1 MRCTRTAALVLS
13 VMALLAV
20 ACGPT
25 TNVETPSPTVE
36 PGAALHGTLIEPPA
50 AMPAFELTGTDGEP
64 IRSEDYRGRFL
75 AVYFGY
81 THCPDICPLTLG
93 VLKRAVE
100 LLTPEEQEQFAVL
113 MVAVDPERDTPEVL
127 GRYMALFN
135 PDFEAGSGDPGHVE
149 QVLTSWGVQVT
160 RQPIDGGGY
169 FVSHPASVYLLDGE
183 GRWVLA
189 FDHEESPEEIAS
201 DLRQL
206 MARPAED
213 LAGSAP
219 TSTSAPAVAAGD
231 SEPERWFFA
240 LGDGSVLMREA
251 DGAERQVL
259 PPWSEQPSEDDL
271 AQRQY
276 PGARELAYDST
287 THVLWFADTHEAIHS
302 VNVDTGER
310 GPSIDGFAD
319 AALPGCG
326 VADLSREFALLPG
339 GRIVVPTLLGTTLV
353 YRTEDGSMETA
364 LSPAAFGSPLL
375 GQFRPFAVGLH
386 GSTGWFADSTGGLH
400 AFDTTQWTVLEV
412 AIPSLPGAP
421 PTALVE
427 VALSPDGSTIYYLA
441 DDGELRAWDVAS
453 GVAVVTPVTAPTDTR
468 AIAIG

>member
-1 MRCTRTAALVLS
+1 
-13 VMALLAV
+13 
-20 ACGPT
+20 
-25 TNVETPSPTVE
+25 
-36 PGAALHGTLIEPPA
+36 
-50 AMPAFELTGTDGEP
+50 
-64 IRSEDYRGRFL
+64 
-75 AVYFGY
+75 YFGY

-219 TSTSAPAVAAGD
+219 TSTSAPAVAAG
-231 SEPERWFFA
+231 
-240 LGDGSVLMREA
+240 G
-251 DGAERQVL
+251 
-259 PPWSEQPSEDDL
+259 
-271 AQRQY
+271 
-276 PGARELAYDST
+276 
-287 THVLWFADTHEAIHS
+287 
-302 VNVDTGER
+302 
-310 GPSIDGFAD
+310 
-319 AALPGCG
+319 
-326 VADLSREFALLPG
+326 
-339 GRIVVPTLLGTTLV
+339 
-353 YRTEDGSMETA
+353 
-364 LSPAAFGSPLL
+364 
-375 GQFRPFAVGLH
+375 
-386 GSTGWFADSTGGLH
+386 
-400 AFDTTQWTVLEV
+400 
-412 AIPSLPGAP
+412 
-421 PTALVE
+421 
-427 VALSPDGSTIYYLA
+427 
-441 DDGELRAWDVAS
+441 
-453 GVAVVTPVTAPTDTR
+453 
-468 AIAIG
+468 